1 MPRIFLLVLLAL
13 TLACGDDSNSVDA
26 ATDVPPGFVDGG
38 PADAPRDA
46 LALEACADLDDATLV
61 RHRSVPGGRQVHLRL
76 RDGEGRPLD
85 ASYAGCIRVSDPVA
99 GRAVPLWAPAEAG
112 PGATLI
118 VAQWAPGSID
128 ASRAFIDAFVA
139 ARPPDEQVA
148 VWAWS
153 SALIQV
159 VPATLDRGLITS
171 RLDTFFTADDAAPMD
186 IEVMANEA
194 AEEWEK
200 IADDSLLGARSIL
213 FVAPELT
220 LGARPNIDRDA
231 ITDHW
236 IVAGGDGVA
245 PDVFTGEVVESAG
258 IISSYLNSVRDAGL
272 AALSWCDNGAPLDLT
287 FENNGFDSGDGSLFR
302 TTIGTAAPEHIDATC
317 DRAAALNT
325 ELPARRAITM
335 TFPGELR
342 AIYDQRTADSNTE
355 PFAGF
360 LQLNGWPTP
369 APVMLNYRGRSS
381 LPCARKS
388 FSVDLDGG
396 DARDFV
402 PASGS
407 DEFYLV
413 SMCLD
418 IHYVN
423 QINANDLLRPWNA
436 WRIEQ
441 EPVEVRVDGESRGL
455 YLFVEKIQDQMSR
468 DVSLARAVIRRRTD
482 IDGAAPDIK
491 WSFDDDDGAAFDRY
505 TAFLASFEGL
515 SGAALEAELR
525 TRLDLDTYLRWIA
538 MMSLLEN
545 GDYVDEAYFIET
557 EGIRA
562 DHTTVPYYVV
572 HGWDA
577 DDLFSACHHSG
588 RFAIDDPRG
597 LLYCSEALIDHLMFA
612 DEDLYRL
619 YAATLREVATTVTPE
634 LFNAVTDANAVRLL
648 NVLDRDETA
657 AAMVETI
664 ETTPAF
670 ATAAGART
678 TIESATTAIQAKYAA
693 RRALVF
699 ERLET
704 YEASL

>member
-1 MPRIFLLVLLAL
+1 MYRLLLIALAL
-13 TLACGDDSNSVDA
+13 SIACGDDSAAVDA
-26 ATDVPPGFVDGG
+26 GSDAPPGFPDGG
-38 PADAPRDA
+38 PTDVPRDA

-76 RDGEGRPLD
+76 RDAEGRPLD
-85 ASYAGCIRVSDPVA
+85 ASYASCIQVSDPLA
-99 GRAVPLWAPAEAG
+99 GRAIPLWTSAEAG

-118 VAQWAPGSID
+118 VAQWTPGSID

-139 ARPPDEQVA
+139 ARPADEQIA
-148 VWAWS
+148 IWAWS
-153 SALIQV
+153 SELSQV
-159 VPATLDRGLITS
+159 VPATLDRGLITA

-220 LGARPNIDRDA
+220 LPGRPNIDRDA

-236 IVAGGDGVA
+236 VVAGGEGAA
-245 PDVFTGEVVESAG
+245 PDVFTGEVLESAG
-258 IISSYLNSVRDAGL
+258 VISSYLSSVRDAGL
-272 AALSWCDNGAPLDLT
+272 AALSWCDNGGALDLT
-287 FENNGFDSGDGSLFR
+287 FSNQDNSLFR
-302 TTIGTAAPEHIDATC
+302 TTIGQAAPEHVGATC
-317 DRAAALNT
+317 DRAAALAA
-325 ELPARRAITM
+325 ELPTRKVVTL
-335 TFPGELR
+335 TFPGDLR
-342 AIYDQRTADSNTE
+342 PTYDQRTTDSDTT

-360 LQLNGWPTP
+360 LQLNGWDAP
-369 APVMLNYRGRSS
+369 APMMVNYRGRSS

-388 FSVDLDGG
+388 FSVNLDGG
-396 DARDFV
+396 DARDIV

-418 IHYVN
+418 INYVN
-423 QINANDLLRPWNA
+423 QVNANDLLRPWNA

-441 EPVEVRVDGESRGL
+441 DPVEVRVDGESRGL
-455 YLFVEKIQDQMSR
+455 YLFVEQIQDQMSR
-468 DVSLARAVIRRRTD
+468 DVSRARAVIRRRTD
-482 IDGAAPDIK
+482 IDGAEPDIK
-491 WSFDDDDGAAFDRY
+491 WSFDDDDEAAYARY
-505 TAFLASFEGL
+505 QSFLASFEGL

-525 TRLDLDTYLRWIA
+525 ERLDLDTYLRWIA

-557 EGIRA
+557 EGVRA
-562 DHTTVPYYVV
+562 DHSRVPYYMV

-577 DDLFSACHHSG
+577 DDLFSVCHHSG

-612 DEDLYRL
+612 DENLYRL
-619 YAATLREVATTVTPE
+619 YAATLREVAETVTPE
-634 LFNAVTDANAVRLL
+634 MFNALTDANGSRLL
-648 NVLDRDETA
+648 NILDRDETA

-664 ETTPAF
+664 ERTPEF
-670 ATAAGART
+670 ATSAGASA
-678 TIESATTAIQAKYAA
+678 TILSATTELQAKFAA

-699 ERLET
+699 ELLET
-704 YEASL
+704 YEGSL